1 MRKHLLTRKR
11 LLPSLVCGV
20 SSLMAFASGAALAC
34 SCAPP
39 PAPKVALE
47 RATAVF
53 AGKVTSV
60 EEKGH
65 QKQVTFEVR
74 RSWKG
79 IAGDTVM
86 VTTASHS
93 AACGFNFEV
102 QKEYLV
108 YGSKGENAEFLSTNI
123 CTRTKPLAQAR
134 DDLAELG
141 EGTAHPKK

>member
-1 MRKHLLTRKR
+1 MRKCMLT
-11 LLPSLVCGV
+11 SLVCGV
-20 SSLMAFASGAALAC
+20 FSLMALAPGAAVAC
-34 SCAPP
+34 RCLPP

-53 AGKVTSV
+53 AGKVTAV
-60 EEKGH
+60 AEKGQ
-65 QKQVTFEVR
+65 QKQVTFEVS

-79 IAGDTVM
+79 IASDTVI

-93 AACGFNFEV
+93 ATCGYNFEA

-123 CTRTKPLAQAR
+123 CTRTRPLAQAK

-141 EGTAHPKK
+141 EGTAHPRKQ